1 MKNLE
6 ITRNMD
12 ELGRIV
18 LPIEARRAL
27 GLAERDAM
35 DFFLD
40 ETEET
45 LLLKKHSPACLCC
58 TGTEGLKRLPNGAY
72 LCGACLEKAE

>member
-18 LPIEARRAL
+18 LPLEVRRSL
-27 GLAERDAM
+27 GLAEKDAI

-45 LLLKKHSPACLCC
+45 LILKKHSPVCLCC
-58 TGTEGLKRLPNGAY
+58 TGTEGLKRLLNGAY
-72 LCGACLEKAE
+72 ICEACIREAE